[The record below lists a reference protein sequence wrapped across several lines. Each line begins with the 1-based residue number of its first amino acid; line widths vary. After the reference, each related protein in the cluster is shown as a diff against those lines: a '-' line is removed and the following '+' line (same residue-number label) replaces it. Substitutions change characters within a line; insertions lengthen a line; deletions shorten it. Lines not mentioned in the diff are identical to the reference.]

1 MPKKKLFLFAL
12 ALTAAIAATVPSLI
26 GRAENVAV
34 SPPQSSVAELNLT
47 KETKVL
53 AQEEPQVLAIEVTP
67 PGFNPSETI
76 VSKGKFLLL
85 LQNRTGRRDL
95 NFWLSRENEGRIAE
109 SDPQR
114 RDWKAHV
121 HLNPGTYI
129 LGETDHPEWKCII
142 RVTN

>member
-1 MPKKKLFLFAL
+1 MSKKNLFLFAL
-12 ALTAAIAATVPSLI
+12 TFTAAIAATVPFI
-26 GRAENVAV
+26 GRAENVGV
-34 SPPQSSVAELNLT
+34 SPRQNSALEIKLA

-53 AQEEPQVLAIEVTP
+53 TQEEPQVLAIEVTP

-76 VSKGKFLLL
+76 VQKGKFLLL
-85 LQNRTGRRDL
+85 LRNRTGRRDL
-95 NFWLSRENEGRIAE
+95 NFWLARENEGRVAE
-109 SDPQR
+109 SEPQK

-129 LGETDHPEWKCII
+129 LGETDHPEWKCVI